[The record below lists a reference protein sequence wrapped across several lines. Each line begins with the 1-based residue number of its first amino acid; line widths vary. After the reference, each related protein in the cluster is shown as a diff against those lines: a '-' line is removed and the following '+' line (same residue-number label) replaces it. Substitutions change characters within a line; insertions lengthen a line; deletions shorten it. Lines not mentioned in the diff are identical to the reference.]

1 MRVNPKAKP
10 FVLSAAGGA
19 IAIVLSIAGFL
30 GIAEMEVTL
39 STNIVGRFYV
49 SPLVLMLGIVTF
61 VDGIMILVL
70 SIIYYTG
77 SYRGK
82 PFSIAIIVLSIIS
95 IYTLSTIA
103 SLIGGVLILRMRA
116 PEVINKRLA
125 RNASET
131 PDPKS
136 LKSWHTASKNSVR

>member
-1 MRVNPKAKP
+1 LNVNPKAKP
-10 FVLSAAGGA
+10 FILSAAGGA
-19 IAIVLSIAGFL
+19 IAIVLSTAGFL
-30 GIAEMEVTL
+30 GITEMEATL
-39 STNIVGRFYV
+39 STSIIGSFCVD
-49 SPLVLMLGIVTF
+49 PLVLMLGIVTL

-77 SYRGK
+77 SYQGK
-82 PFSIAIIVLSIIS
+82 PFALAIIVLSIIS

-103 SLIGGVLILRMRA
+103 SLFGGVLILRMRA
-116 PEVINKRLA
+116 PEIINKRVA

-136 LKSWHTASKNSVR
+136 LKS

>member
-1 MRVNPKAKP
+1 P

-30 GIAEMEVTL
+30 GIVEMEATV
-39 STNIVGRFYV
+39 STSIIGHFYV
-49 SPLVLMLGIVTF
+49 DPLVLMLGIVTL

-70 SIIYYTG
+70 SIIYYIG
-77 SYRGK
+77 SYRGN
-82 PFSIAIIVLSIIS
+82 PFALAIIVLSIIS
-95 IYTLSTIA
+95 IYSLSTIA

-116 PEVINKRLA
+116 PEIINNRLA
-125 RNASET
+125 REASET

-136 LKSWHTASKNSVR
+136 LKS